1 MDSERFFR
9 TADLSVCA
17 NTLRKMKEGPVKKK
31 NLFNVLL
38 VFGMFFTLIMAGTL
52 ANSAEKGFPN
62 RQIEFVVPYPPGGS
76 LDVTVRAMN
85 EELSKN
91 FGVPTVIMNKSAGS
105 SSLGTEYAAHAK
117 PDGYTLLVGNNA
129 IFVTVP
135 ATTPDLPYKNSDFIA
150 IARIAFTPNCILVRK
165 GAPWKTLEELIDYAR
180 KNPGKLKCATSG
192 PTGSS
197 RFSLELLKSKAGID
211 IQHVPFAGGPPANTA
226 TLGGHVDLLSSTFSG
241 VIGLVKAG
249 DLRGLAVGTEKR
261 MQEFSEIPTL
271 DEKGYPGSSLSMW
284 VGFFAPK
291 VIEKP
296 ILEKISSVIEKTS
309 KNPEIIKKI
318 KEVGNEY
325 EYTPGDKVGQEID
338 QEYKMVLEIIK
349 KAKLTF

>member
-1 MDSERFFR
+1 MK
-9 TADLSVCA
+9 
-17 NTLRKMKEGPVKKK
+17 RKNV
-31 NLFNVLL
+31 LNVLL
-38 VFGMFFTLIMAGTL
+38 VFGMFFALIMAGGL

-76 LDVTVRAMN
+76 LDVTIRAMN

-91 FGVPTVIMNKSAGS
+91 FGVPTIIINKSAGS

-135 ATTPDLPYKNSDFIA
+135 ATTTDLPYKNSDFVP

-165 GAPWKTLEELIDYAR
+165 ESPWKTLEELIDYAK

-241 VIGLVKAG
+241 VLGLLKSG

-261 MQEFSEIPTL
+261 LPEFPDMPTL
-271 DEKGYPGSSLSMW
+271 AEKRYPEASLSMW

-291 VIEKP
+291 GVEKP
-296 ILEKISSVIEKTS
+296 ILEKISTVIEKTV
-309 KNPEIIKKI
+309 KTPEIIKKI
-318 KEVGNEY
+318 KEAGNEY

-338 QEYKMVLEIIK
+338 KEYKMIVDIIK
-349 KAKLTF
+349 KANLTFQ

>member
-1 MDSERFFR
+1 M
-9 TADLSVCA
+9 
-17 NTLRKMKEGPVKKK
+17 KKK
-31 NLFNVLL
+31 GFLNALL
-38 VFGMFFTLIMAGTL
+38 VFGMFFPLIVAGGL
-52 ANSAEKGFPN
+52 ANSAEKAFPN

-91 FGVPTVIMNKSAGS
+91 FGVPAVIVNKSAGS

-129 IFVTVP
+129 IFVTTP
-135 ATTPDLPYKNSDFIA
+135 ATTSDLPYKTSDFIP
-150 IARIAFTPNCILVRK
+150 IARIAFTPICILVRK
-165 GAPWKTLEELIDYAR
+165 ESPWKTLEELIDYAK

-192 PTGSS
+192 PTGNS

-261 MQEFSEIPTL
+261 LAEFPQIPTL
-271 DEKGYPGSSLSMW
+271 DEKGYPETSLSMW

-291 VIEKP
+291 GIEKSVF
-296 ILEKISSVIEKTS
+296 EKISSVIEKTS
-309 KNPEIIKKI
+309 KNPEVIKKI

-325 EYTPGDKVGQEID
+325 EYTPGAKVGQEID
-338 QEYKMVLEIIK
+338 KEYKMVVDIIK

>member
-1 MDSERFFR
+1 
-9 TADLSVCA
+9 
-17 NTLRKMKEGPVKKK
+17 MKKR
-31 NLFNVLL
+31 LL
-38 VFGMFFTLIMAGTL
+38 LNALLAFGVIFTLIMAGDL
-52 ANSAEKGFPN
+52 ANSAEKAFPN

-85 EELSKN
+85 EELSRN
-91 FGVPTVIMNKSAGS
+91 FGVPTVIVNKSAGS
-105 SSLGTEYAAHAK
+105 SSQGTEYVAHAK
-117 PDGYTLLVGNNA
+117 ADGYTLLVGNNA

-135 ATTPDLPYKNSDFIA
+135 ATTSGLPYKTSDFLPIA
-150 IARIAFTPNCILVRK
+150 CVGFTPNCILVRK
-165 GAPWKTLEELIDYAR
+165 ESPFKTLEELIDYAR

-249 DLRGLAVGTEKR
+249 DLRGLAVGAEKR
-261 MQEFSEIPTL
+261 MADFPEIPTL
-271 DEKGYPGSSLSMW
+271 AEKGYPGTSLSMW

-291 VIEKP
+291 GVEKP
-296 ILEKISSVIEKTS
+296 IFEKISAVIEKTS
-309 KNPEIIKKI
+309 KNPEVIRKI
-318 KEVGNEY
+318 KGVGNEY
-325 EYTPGDKVGQEID
+325 EYTPGDKISQQID
-338 QEYKMVLEIIK
+338 NEYKMVVDVIK

>member
-1 MDSERFFR
+1 M
-9 TADLSVCA
+9 
-17 NTLRKMKEGPVKKK
+17 KKK
-31 NLFNVLL
+31 IFLSTLL
-38 VFGMFFTLIMAGTL
+38 AFGIFLVWIMAGTL
-52 ANSAEKGFPN
+52 AHSAEKAFPS

-85 EELSKN
+85 EELSRN
-91 FGVPTVIMNKSAGS
+91 FGVPTVIVNKSAGS

-135 ATTPDLPYKNSDFIA
+135 ATTGNLPYKTSDFLPIA
-150 IARIAFTPNCILVRK
+150 CVGFTPNCILVRK
-165 GAPWKTLEELIDYAR
+165 ESPFKTLEELIGYAK

-249 DLRGLAVGTEKR
+249 DLRGLAVGAEKR
-261 MQEFSEIPTL
+261 MADFPDILTL
-271 DEKGYPGSSLSMW
+271 SEKGYPETSLSMW
-284 VGFFAPK
+284 VGFFAPRG
-291 VIEKP
+291 VEKP
-296 ILEKISSVIEKTS
+296 IFEKISAVIEKTS
-309 KNPEIIKKI
+309 KNPEVIKKI

-325 EYTPGDKVGQEID
+325 EYTPGDKVSQQIEN
-338 QEYKMVLEIIK
+338 EYKMVVDVIK